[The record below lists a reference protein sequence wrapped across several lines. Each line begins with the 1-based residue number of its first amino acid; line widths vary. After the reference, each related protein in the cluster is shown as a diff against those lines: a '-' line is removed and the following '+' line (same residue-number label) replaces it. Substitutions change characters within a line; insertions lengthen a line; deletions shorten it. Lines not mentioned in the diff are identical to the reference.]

1 MQSLYD
7 VLGSMMIG
15 GIILLMLLQFNA
27 TVMEGAAAQTFTS
40 IVQSNLT
47 AMADLVEY
55 DFRKIGYLATG
66 VADSA
71 VVYADSNKITFKGD
85 IDDNGTLDVVTY
97 AFDRNKASGHQNPR
111 SRILYRTK
119 SGSPTQDINLGLT
132 RFRLVYYDKNNV
144 LIAANPVPDPSSV
157 RSIRVTMD
165 VESTA
170 PYDTTYQGATWTRTI
185 APKNI
190 K

>member
-47 AMADLVEY
+47 AMADMVEY

-66 VADSA
+66 VTDTA

-85 IDDNGTLDVVTY
+85 IDNNGVVDVVTY
-97 AFDRNKASGHQNPR
+97 AFDRNKASGHPR
-111 SRILYRTK
+111 IRGRILYRTADRRRRT
-119 SGSPTQDINLGLT
+119 STSASHASN
-132 RFRLVYYDKNNV
+132 FVYYDKITFSSPPIRCR
-144 LIAANPVPDPSSV
+144 LHRRSDRSGCRWTSRVPPPTIPP
-157 RSIRVTMD
+157 IRVRR
-165 VESTA
+165 
-170 PYDTTYQGATWTRTI
+170 GLG
-185 APKNI
+185 
-190 K
+190 

>member
-47 AMADLVEY
+47 AMADMVEY

-66 VADSA
+66 VTDTA
-71 VVYADSNKITFKGD
+71 VVYADSNKITFKGTSTTTGWWTSSRTHST
-85 IDDNGTLDVVTY
+85 GTRRRATSESAAGFSTGRRIAD
-97 AFDRNKASGHQNPR
+97 AGHQPR
-111 SRILYRTK
+111 PHTLQTLSITTK
-119 SGSPTQDINLGLT
+119 
-132 RFRLVYYDKNNV
+132 
-144 LIAANPVPDPSSV
+144 
-157 RSIRVTMD
+157 
-165 VESTA
+165 
-170 PYDTTYQGATWTRTI
+170 
-185 APKNI
+185 
-190 K
+190 